1 MSSTA
6 IVIRAGRG
14 GRPLLQ
20 TADSVLRSGKAP
32 ARTLITLSTPDSAP
46 LVDAVTGRLDAAIVD
61 TPHDPLSSA
70 IRAID
75 ATYVLFLHAG
85 YMLDELFLE
94 RCEEAF

>member
-20 TADSVLRSGKAP
+20 TADSVLRSGRAP
-32 ARTLITLSTPDSAP
+32 ARTLITLSTADSAP
-46 LVDAVTGRLDAAIVD
+46 LVDAVIARLDAATVD
-61 TPHDPLSSA
+61 TPYDPLNGA

-75 ATYVLFLHAG
+75 AK
-85 YMLDELFLE
+85 
-94 RCEEAF
+94 